1 MSKKAWD
8 LPWSSNDHRQ
18 GKSHSK
24 GILSQGKFPCNGSC
38 AADRDFLRATAF
50 FGHGCVPT
58 SGVCAGKGQKDRQC
72 HSSLIPAERI
82 ERTILLIRD
91 QKVILDSDLAEIYG
105 VTPKRLNEQVR
116 RNIDRFPKGFAFVL
130 TRED

>member
-72 HSSLIPAERI
+72 HSFLTPSVPPAFSS
-82 ERTILLIRD
+82 T
-91 QKVILDSDLAEIYG
+91 
-105 VTPKRLNEQVR
+105 T
-116 RNIDRFPKGFAFVL
+116 RFPYVSNFRSIDMAQLRGSVG
-130 TRED
+130 RN

>member
-18 GKSHSK
+18 GKSHRK

-38 AADRDFLRATAF
+38 AGDRDFLRATAF

-72 HSSLIPAERI
+72 HSFLPPLVLLPVPAMAKRFL
-82 ERTILLIRD
+82 RTLVLWFPGLSPGHRS
-91 QKVILDSDLAEIYG
+91 DSA
-105 VTPKRLNEQVR
+105 QV
-116 RNIDRFPKGFAFVL
+116 
-130 TRED
+130 